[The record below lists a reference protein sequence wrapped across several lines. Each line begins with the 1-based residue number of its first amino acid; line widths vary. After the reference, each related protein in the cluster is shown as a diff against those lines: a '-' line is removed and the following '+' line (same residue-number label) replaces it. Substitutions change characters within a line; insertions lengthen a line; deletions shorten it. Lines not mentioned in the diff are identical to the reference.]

1 MPILCDENQPGMYVP
16 LEQSPTAWQFLMVRG
31 AINPRVLE
39 SSMRAA
45 LRQLSGD
52 QVMDNLVTLD
62 WVKSNAMTSDRRR
75 SWILGVFAVGALLLA
90 AVGLYGVISYSV
102 AQRTRE
108 IGIRTALGA
117 TPKNILRLVLGNG
130 MVLTAVGLLFGLGGA
145 IGLSQIIA
153 SLLFNVGKYDPLTL
167 IVVGVILGLTSL
179 FACILPARRAT
190 KVNPIIALKCD

>member
-1 MPILCDENQPGMYVP
+1 
-16 LEQSPTAWQFLMVRG
+16 
-31 AINPRVLE
+31 
-39 SSMRAA
+39 MRAA

-75 SWILGVFAVGALLLA
+75 SWMLGVFAVVALLLA